1 MRTDRL
7 GWSGRLPKAL
17 YSLATR
23 LVPVPCVD
31 VLPYQVLDEDVVQI
45 GLIQRLDAH
54 GQVAWNM
61 VGGGIHR
68 RESVAEAAARHIRET
83 LGPDVTWDD
92 SCFSNPITVGEYFP
106 VRCAASGYDPR
117 KHAIAPTYAVPISG
131 EVSTGG
137 EAISFRW
144 FSEDDLPLDAVG
156 FGQANVIRHML
167 PLMGREGLEPSTDG
181 L

>member
-1 MRTDRL
+1 
-7 GWSGRLPKAL
+7 
-17 YSLATR
+17 
-23 LVPVPCVD
+23 
-31 VLPYQVLDEDVVQI
+31 
-45 GLIQRLDAH
+45 
-54 GQVAWNM
+54 M

-92 SCFSNPITVGEYFP
+92 ICISSPITVGEYFP
-106 VRCAASGYDPR
+106 VRRAASGYDPR
-117 KHAIAPTYAVPISG
+117 KHAIAPTYAVLISG
-131 EVSTGG
+131 AVSAGG

-156 FGQANVIRHML
+156 FGQAEVIRRML
-167 PLMGREGLEPSTDG
+167 PLVAPTELESPTDG